1 MTTAINVCALLAF
14 LGVMFLINRLSVWG
28 VDTWGAWIAIPG
40 IAIIYLVARWMD
52 RSGKF
57 RH

>member
-1 MTTAINVCALLAF
+1 MNWLINACALLAF
-14 LGVMFLINRLSVWG
+14 LGIMFLINRLSVWG
-28 VDTWGAWIAIPG
+28 VDAWGAWIAIPG
-40 IAIIYLVARWMD
+40 IAIVLFIAWLMD